1 MIIKQIFDDLK
12 SVSKPIA
19 KILKKGKDFKV
30 VAIGFNKDMVLEDHK
45 TLVPAKL
52 VVLQGKVIYKEGDK
66 FVMMSQYDEVP
77 IPANVIHRVTGLED
91 GSLCL
96 VIMGE

>member
-1 MIIKQIFDDLK
+1 MIIKQVFEDLK
-12 SVSKPIA
+12 FITKPVV
-19 KILKKGKDFKV
+19 KIVKKGKDFRV
-30 VAIGFNKDMVLEDHK
+30 VVIGFNKDTVLDDHK
-45 TLVPAKL
+45 TSVPAKL

-77 IPANVIHRVTGLED
+77 IPVDVIHRVTGLED